1 MKPEMITP
9 CVKSL
14 GPYLHSATI
23 EASQFLLRS
32 AGWSAKLPT
41 LVGLLFSVVCAIS
54 CHSRSNRKHL
64 APTATM
70 N

>member
-14 GPYLHSATI
+14 GHYLHSATI

-32 AGWSAKLPT
+32 ANGP
-41 LVGLLFSVVCAIS
+41 
-54 CHSRSNRKHL
+54 RSYEPL
-64 APTATM
+64 
-70 N
+70 